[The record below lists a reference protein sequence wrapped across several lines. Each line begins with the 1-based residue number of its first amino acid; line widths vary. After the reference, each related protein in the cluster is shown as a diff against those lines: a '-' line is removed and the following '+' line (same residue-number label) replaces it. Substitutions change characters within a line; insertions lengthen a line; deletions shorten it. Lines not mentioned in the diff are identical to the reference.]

1 MSDTTIPKN
10 AIVGCPRCGGSLFL
24 NAGLRILR
32 RRQDL
37 DKTPLGRPDTR
48 NTDWEGH
55 DTVYACGGCLLPVVE
70 DNGEVVSLADHIS
83 DEEVAGALLRSGYQI
98 PAARRQETKADGTA
112 EEEGG
117 RD

>member
-1 MSDTTIPKN
+1 MSDTTVPKD
-10 AIVGCPRCGGSLFL
+10 AILGCPRCGGSLFL

-37 DKTPLGRPDTR
+37 EKTPLGRPDRR

-70 DNGEVVSLADHIS
+70 DNGEIVSLADHIN
-83 DEEVAGALLRSGYQI
+83 DEEVAQALLRGGYQI
-98 PAARRQETKADGTA
+98 PAGRRQATKVDAAA